1 MEELAQATANA
12 MGAEITADFLAAD
25 DETRTELAA
34 ALATECLR
42 KRDQM
47 AVQLLT
53 DPRKM
58 KDFAAIVAAM

>member
-1 MEELAQATANA
+1 MEELAQATADN
-12 MGAEITADFLAAD
+12 MGAEITADVLAAD
-25 DETRTELAA
+25 DETRTELAV

-53 DPRKM
+53 NPEKM
-58 KDFAAIVAAM
+58 RDFAAIVAAM

>member
-1 MEELAQATANA
+1 MEELAQATADN
-12 MGAEITADFLAAD
+12 MGAEITADFFAAD
-25 DETRTELAA
+25 DETRTELAV

-53 DPRKM
+53 DPSKM
-58 KDFAAIVAAM
+58 RDFAAIVAAM

>member
-1 MEELAQATANA
+1 MEELAQATADN
-12 MGAEITADFLAAD
+12 MYAEITADFFAAD
-25 DETRTELAA
+25 DETRMELAV

-53 DPRKM
+53 DPEKM